1 MDKYEYQV
9 GGSLKMDAP
18 TYVER
23 QADFELYHALLKG
36 EFCYVFSSRQ
46 MGKSSLRLR
55 TRYRLE
61 EAGFSCASIDMTR
74 IGSENIT
81 PAQWYKGIV
90 VDLLRSFNLFG
101 KVDLKTW
108 WQEREDLSPLQRL
121 SQFIEDILLVQLKSK
136 KVSFLL
142 MKLIAF

>member
-18 TYVER
+18 HRLEH

-108 WQEREDLSPLQRL
+108 WQNREDLSPLQR
-121 SQFIEDILLVQLKSK
+121 
-136 KVSFLL
+136 
-142 MKLIAF
+142 